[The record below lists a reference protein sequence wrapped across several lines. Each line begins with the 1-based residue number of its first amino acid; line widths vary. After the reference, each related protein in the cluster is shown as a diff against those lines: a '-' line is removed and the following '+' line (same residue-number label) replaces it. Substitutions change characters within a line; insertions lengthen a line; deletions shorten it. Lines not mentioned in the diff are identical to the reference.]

1 MSDDYF
7 DLIVW
12 YAADGSVHGF
22 QLCYERLRNER
33 AVTWIRGE
41 GFRHDGV
48 DTGDSGPTKNGTPI
62 LFPGGVFPGAL
73 VLHEFEKRSEDLS
86 REIRQLVLSRLAE
99 FLHEGRNGS

>member
-22 QLCYERLRNER
+22 QLCYERLRDER
-33 AVTWIRGE
+33 AVTWMRGE
-41 GFRHDGV
+41 GFRHDQV

-62 LFPGGVFPGAL
+62 LFAGGVFAGES
-73 VLHEFEKRSEDLS
+73 VLSEFRKRSEQLS
-86 REIRQLVLSRLAE
+86 PEIRQLVLSRLAE
-99 FLHEGRNGS
+99 FLEAS